1 MSAVVE
7 RSARVGALPGQAVV
21 GLQVKIPWS
30 RLLKLGAAATVLTI
44 GAYAVL
50 ADQVAI
56 ATDNAVVSAYSVALR
71 TPIEGLVD
79 LSSLRVG
86 DRIAR
91 GAQLASVAN
100 SRVDD
105 QRLVD
110 LRGRLAEGE
119 ANLAALKT
127 ERRSLEALL
136 ESLRARSQAYTQ
148 ASAARLSGSVL
159 EAQNALAAL
168 YDRRED
174 AKRVLNRRSE
184 LAQSGVA
191 SAVDVEK
198 AQSEFNAL
206 THEAEAQ
213 RGRLD
218 SLLAQAVAINDG
230 VVSEP
235 GSNDVAYSRQ
245 RADEVV
251 IRLTELDRQIAVTS
265 AEIEETN
272 AGLMSEQVRV
282 DKLAAA
288 AMVAPTSGMIWKLE
302 ASAGER
308 VGAGEQIAQIVDCD
322 SQFLLATVP
331 QSRVPNIEVGGE
343 AEFRLS
349 GESTRRSGRIA
360 SVEGDVNANGAD
372 RNLAA
377 IPFIEKAQTAVV
389 RIALDPSDRQCLVG
403 RTARVLIRSTGPGFF
418 SRLLNRF
425 M

>member
-1 MSAVVE
+1 MSAVIE
-7 RSARVGALPGQAVV
+7 GRARAAALPERAV
-21 GLQVKIPWS
+21 GLRFNIAWS
-30 RLLKLGAAATVLTI
+30 RLLKLAGAAIVLAI

-56 ATDNAVVSAYSVALR
+56 ATDNAVISAYSVALR

-79 LSSLRVG
+79 LSSLHVG
-86 DRIAR
+86 DRIER
-91 GAQLASVAN
+91 GASLASVAN

-110 LRGRLAEGE
+110 LRGHLCEQE

-127 ERRSLEALL
+127 ERQSLGTLL
-136 ESLRARSQAYTQ
+136 ESLRARSQAYT
-148 ASAARLSGSVL
+148 SATAGRLAGSVA
-159 EAQNALAAL
+159 EARNMLAAL
-168 YDRRED
+168 YDRRAD

-191 SAVDVEK
+191 SAADVEK
-198 AQSEFNAL
+198 AQSDFDAVS
-206 THEAEAQ
+206 HEAEAQ

-251 IRLTELDRQIAVTS
+251 IHLSDLDRQIAQTT
-265 AEIEETN
+265 AEIEVTN
-272 AGLMSEQVRV
+272 ARLKSEQVRI

-288 AMVAPTSGMIWKLE
+288 SMVAPTSGMIWKLE

-308 VGAGEQIAQIVDCD
+308 VGVGEQIAQIVDCD
-322 SQFLLATVP
+322 SQFVLATVP

-349 GESTRRSGRIA
+349 GEATRRSGRVV
-360 SVEGDVNANGAD
+360 SVAGDANGAD

-377 IPFIEKAQTAVV
+377 IPFAEKGQTATV
-389 RIALDPSDRQCLVG
+389 RIALDPGDRQCLVG
-403 RTARVLIRSTGPGFF
+403 RTARVLIRSTGPGLF
-418 SRLLNRF
+418 SRLFNRF